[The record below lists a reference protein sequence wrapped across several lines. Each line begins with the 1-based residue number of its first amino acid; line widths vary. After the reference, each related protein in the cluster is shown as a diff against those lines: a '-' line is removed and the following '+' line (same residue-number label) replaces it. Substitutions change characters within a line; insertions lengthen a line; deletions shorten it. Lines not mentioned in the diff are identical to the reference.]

1 MFCGVQ
7 ESWGFMETEIKLL
20 LDQASR
26 TIVEAHPL
34 FAATVP
40 NISQNVSTYYD
51 TPDLA
56 LRQRGVSLRVRQS
69 GGRFVQTVKDRDG
82 ASGFAS
88 RGEWEWSIASEAL
101 DPGVMAEDKEALT
114 LVAEDLDRVVPV
126 FVTDIARSKRML
138 TLEDG
143 TLVEAAIDEGEV
155 RAGDRHAGIF
165 EVELELKDGAAGPLF
180 RLAADL
186 ARLAAL
192 RLGPDSKSERGY
204 ALLTDAGPPPLGA
217 TALVIADDARLG
229 DVFPKLLSAACRDIA
244 AELSGAG
251 KGDIEGIHRLRAAIR
266 KTRTLFVLFAP
277 VLEPVATAR
286 FNAGL
291 RDFGQV
297 LGSGRDWD
305 VFLTETL
312 AEAEADLGVELV
324 RPVREAAVA
333 RDRDAHKAVAAA
345 VEGPLPTDLLL
356 GLSLWTADDA
366 WLAGD
371 PEGRKTTADIPFVKI
386 LSDLLDKLEGRV
398 AKRGRRLRSLQTDD
412 LHDLRKAL
420 KKLRYACEDV
430 SSLFKPK
437 AVDRYLGACKKV
449 LQALGRINDSAVTEV
464 RIGELA
470 PRERSDL
477 APVAASLLRW
487 NAARRRTSERELR
500 GRWRKFRRQDPF
512 WS

>member
-1 MFCGVQ
+1 
-7 ESWGFMETEIKLL
+7 METEIKLL
-20 LDQASR
+20 LDRASR
-26 TIVEAHPL
+26 SIVEAHPL

-40 NISQNVSTYYD
+40 AISQNVSTYYD

-56 LRQRGVSLRVRQS
+56 LRQRGVSLRVRRCGES
-69 GGRFVQTVKDRDG
+69 FVQTVKDRDG

-88 RGEWEWSIASEAL
+88 RGEWEWTIASETL
-101 DPGVMAEDKEALT
+101 DPGVMAENEDVMT
-114 LVAEDLDRVVPV
+114 LVSEDLDRVAPV

-138 TLEDG
+138 ILEDG

-155 RAGDRHAGIF
+155 RAGGRHAAIC

-180 RLAADL
+180 RLAAEL
-186 ARLAAL
+186 ARSAAL

-204 ALLTDAGPPPLGA
+204 ALLTDVGPPHLA
-217 TALVIADDARLG
+217 TSDLAIAGDARLG
-229 DVFPKLLSAACRDIA
+229 DVFPMLLSAACRDFA
-244 AELSGAG
+244 AELSTAG
-251 KGDIEGIHRLRAAIR
+251 KGDVEGVHRLRAAIR

-286 FNAGL
+286 FNDGL

-312 AEAEADLGVELV
+312 VEAEADLGADQL
-324 RPVREAAVA
+324 RPIRDAAVA
-333 RDRDAHKAVAAA
+333 RDRDAHAAVTTA

-356 GLSLWTADDA
+356 GLSLWTADDT
-366 WLAGD
+366 WLVGD
-371 PEGRKTTADIPFVKI
+371 PEQRETAADLPFRKI
-386 LSDLLDKLEGRV
+386 LPDLLDKLEGKV
-398 AKRGRRLRSLQTDD
+398 AKRGRHLKSLHTDD
-412 LHDLRKAL
+412 LHDLRKAM

-437 AVDRYLGACKKV
+437 AVDHYIGACKKV
-449 LQALGRINDSAVTEV
+449 LQDLGRINDAAVTEV
-464 RIGELA
+464 RVAELA
-470 PRERSDL
+470 PCERLDL

-487 NAARRRTSERELR
+487 NAARRRTSEREFR

-512 WS
+512 WP

>member
-1 MFCGVQ
+1 
-7 ESWGFMETEIKLL
+7 METEIKLL
-20 LDQASR
+20 LPPASR
-26 TIVEAHPL
+26 TIVEAHPF
-34 FAATVP
+34 FAATPP

-56 LRQRGVSLRVRQS
+56 LRQRGVSLRVRRCGDS
-69 GGRFVQTVKDRDG
+69 FVQTVKDRDG

-88 RGEWEWSIASEAL
+88 RGEWEWAIASEAL
-101 DPGVMAEDKEALT
+101 DPAVMAGDEDALT
-114 LVAEDLDRVVPV
+114 LVAEVLDRVAPV
-126 FVTDIARSKRML
+126 FVTDIARAKRML
-138 TLEDG
+138 SLEGG

-155 RAGDRHAGIF
+155 RAGDRHAAIC
-165 EVELELKDGAAGPLF
+165 EVELELKGGAAGPLF

-186 ARLAAL
+186 ARSAAL

-204 ALLTDAGPPPLGA
+204 ALLTDDGPPHLGA
-217 TALVIADDARLG
+217 AGTVIPADARLG
-229 DVFPKLLSAACRDIA
+229 DVFPMLLSAACRNFA

-251 KGDIEGIHRLRAAIR
+251 RGDVEGVHRLRAAIR

-277 VLEPVATAR
+277 VLEPAATAR
-286 FNAGL
+286 FNGGL

-312 AEAEADLGVELV
+312 AEAEADLGADQL
-324 RPVREAAVA
+324 RPVRDAAAA
-333 RDRDAHKAVAAA
+333 RDRDAHAAVAAA
-345 VEGPLPTDLLL
+345 VDSPLPTDLLL
-356 GLSLWTADDA
+356 GLSLWTADDT

-371 PEGRKTTADIPFVKI
+371 AERRETTADVAFAKVLP
-386 LSDLLDKLEGRV
+386 DLLDKLEGKV
-398 AKRGRRLRSLQTDD
+398 AKRGRHLKSLDTDD

-437 AVDRYLGACKKV
+437 AVDHYVGACKKV
-449 LQALGRINDSAVTEV
+449 LQDLGRINDAAVTEV
-464 RIGELA
+464 RVADLA
-470 PRERSDL
+470 PRERLDL

-487 NAARRRTSERELR
+487 NEARRRTSERELR

>member
-1 MFCGVQ
+1 
-7 ESWGFMETEIKLL
+7 METEIKLL
-20 LDQASR
+20 LDHASR
-26 TIVEAHPL
+26 SIVEAHPL

-56 LRQRGVSLRVRQS
+56 LRQRGVSLRVRRT
-69 GGRFVQTVKDRDG
+69 GGSFVQTVKDRDG

-88 RGEWEWSIASEAL
+88 RGEWEWAITSDTL
-101 DPGVMAEDKEALT
+101 DPGVMAADQEVMT
-114 LVAEDLDRVVPV
+114 LVSEDLDRVEPV

-138 TLEDG
+138 SLADG

-155 RAGDRHAGIF
+155 RAGDRHAVIC

-204 ALLTDAGPPPLGA
+204 ALLTDTGPPHLAAPD
-217 TALVIADDARLG
+217 LVIPEGARVG
-229 DVFPKLLSAACRDIA
+229 DVFPTLLSAACRDFA
-244 AELSGAG
+244 AELSAAG
-251 KGDIEGIHRLRAAIR
+251 KGDVEGVHRLRAAIR

-286 FNAGL
+286 FNGGL
-291 RDFGQV
+291 REFGQV

-312 AEAEADLGVELV
+312 AEAEADLGADQL
-324 RPVREAAVA
+324 RPVRDAAVA
-333 RDRDAHKAVAAA
+333 RDREAHAAVADA

-356 GLSLWTADDA
+356 GLSLWTADDT
-366 WLAGD
+366 WLVGD
-371 PEGRKTTADIPFVKI
+371 PEHRATAADHPFRKI
-386 LSDLLDKLEGRV
+386 LPDLLDKLEGKV
-398 AKRGRRLRSLQTDD
+398 AKRGRRLRTLDTDD

-437 AVDRYLGACKKV
+437 AADHYIGACKKV
-449 LQALGRINDSAVTEV
+449 LQDLGRINDAAETELRV
-464 RIGELA
+464 AELA
-470 PRERSDL
+470 PSERLDL

-487 NAARRRTSERELR
+487 NAARRRASERELR